1 MITERGQRLFLLLP
15 LLLLFAAGVSS
26 AGFANEASAQV
37 APSAPLNVV
46 VTLPEIGEI
55 VGKIGGAEVVVT
67 TLLSGSEDPHFMD
80 ATPSLVS
87 RVARA
92 DIVCAIGLELESGW
106 LPKALA
112 KSANAKVQNGGAG
125 FCELGPRVEV
135 LGAQSGATDRSMGD
149 VHRSGNPHFNLSP
162 KALAQSSRAVL
173 EVLVRTRPMK
183 AADFEK
189 RQRDFVTEM
198 VRVEKETRDILR
210 PAIEAS
216 KLRAVAIEYHKEFA
230 YFFSLYEINS
240 MGSIEEKP
248 GVAPSAGRLAQ
259 ISLQAKNAGVKVALA
274 SLTAPL
280 KHVRRFSELSGIPL
294 KTVPTVMMTSSRENQ
309 DATSI
314 EKVQKSIAK
323 AIVESL

>member
-1 MITERGQRLFLLLP
+1 MSTKARLLFPSAISFLLLVATLIP
-15 LLLLFAAGVSS
+15 RVSS
-26 AGFANEASAQV
+26 AEAS
-37 APSAPLNVV
+37 PSAVPLNVV

-55 VGKIGGAEVVVT
+55 VAKIGGPDVEVV

-87 RVARA
+87 KIARA

-112 KSANAKVQNGGAG
+112 KSANAKVQSGGAG
-125 FCELGPRVEV
+125 FCELGTRVTV
-135 LGAQSGATDRSMGD
+135 IDAHGGGANRSMGD
-149 VHRSGNPHFNLSP
+149 VHSSGNPHFNLSP
-162 KALAQSSRAVL
+162 KALAESSKAVL
-173 EVLVRTRPMK
+173 EVLVRTRPLK
-183 AADFEK
+183 TLDFEK
-189 RQRDFVTEM
+189 RRREFVADMTRIEN
-198 VRVEKETRDILR
+198 ETRDYLK
-210 PAIEAS
+210 PAMEAS
-216 KLRAVAIEYHKEFA
+216 KSKPIAIEYHKEFA
-230 YFFSLYEINS
+230 YFFALYEIKS

-259 ISLQAKNAGVKVALA
+259 ISLQAKNAGLKVALA
-274 SLTAPL
+274 SLTAPV
-280 KHVRRFSELSGIPL
+280 KHVRRFSELSGIPF
-294 KTVPTVMMTSSRENQ
+294 KTVPTVMMTSPRAGH